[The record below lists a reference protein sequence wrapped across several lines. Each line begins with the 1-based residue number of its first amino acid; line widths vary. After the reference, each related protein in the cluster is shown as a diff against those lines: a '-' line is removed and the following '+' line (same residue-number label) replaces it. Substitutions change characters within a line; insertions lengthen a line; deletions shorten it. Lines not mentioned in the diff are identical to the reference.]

1 MGRYIA
7 RRLVEMVPVIVILSM
22 LVFVVLRILPG
33 DPVGAL
39 LGEEAGSLS
48 PEQRAEVER
57 DLGID
62 RAIPVQYVIWVVD
75 LVRGDWGNTLISRQP
90 VVQIIGERLSTTLQL
105 ATLAWVVG
113 LSVGIPVGILSAT
126 RRNTWLDVG
135 ITVGALAGV
144 ATPNFLLGLLLIIV
158 FGVYLNILPTSGFVP
173 LSEDPVS
180 AIRHLLL
187 PTLALSVGLMASI
200 VRQTRSAMLE
210 VLNEDYI
217 RTARAKGLGTG
228 RVVLGH
234 GLKNALLP
242 VVTVAGL
249 QVGNLASGT
258 IIVET
263 MFAIPGMGRLTID
276 AILVSDFAT
285 VQVIVLFVALF
296 TMFANLL
303 SDILYVRLDPRIR
316 LA

>member
-1 MGRYIA
+1 M
-7 RRLVEMVPVIVILSM
+7 
-22 LVFVVLRILPG
+22 
-33 DPVGAL
+33 
-39 LGEEAGSLS
+39 
-48 PEQRAEVER
+48 
-57 DLGID
+57 
-62 RAIPVQYVIWVVD
+62 
-75 LVRGDWGNTLISRQP
+75 
-90 VVQIIGERLSTTLQL
+90 
-105 ATLAWVVG
+105 
-113 LSVGIPVGILSAT
+113 
-126 RRNTWLDVG
+126 
-135 ITVGALAGV
+135 
-144 ATPNFLLGLLLIIV
+144 LLIIV
-158 FGVYLNILPTSGFVP
+158 FGVYLHVLPTSGFVP
-173 LSEDPVS
+173 LTEDPI
-180 AIRHLLL
+180 AAMRHLML
-187 PTLALSVGLMASI
+187 PTLALATGLMASI

-217 RTARAKGLGTG
+217 RTARAKGLANL

-234 GLKNALLP
+234 GLKNAMLP

-276 AILVSDFAT
+276 AILISDFAT

-303 SDILYVRLDPRIR
+303 SDIVYVRLDPRIR

>member
-1 MGRYIA
+1 MGRYLA

-22 LVFVVLRILPG
+22 IVFVVLRVLPG
-33 DPVGAL
+33 DPVAAL

-48 PEQRAEVER
+48 PEQRKAVEK
-57 DLGID
+57 DLGVD
-62 RAIPVQYVIWVVD
+62 RPIPVQYVNWVVD
-75 LVRGDWGNTLISRQP
+75 LVQGDWGKTLISRQP
-90 VVQIIGERLSTTLQL
+90 VVQVIRERLSTTLQL
-105 ATLAWVVG
+105 AFLAWVIG
-113 LSVGIPVGILSAT
+113 LAVGIPIGVISAV
-126 RRNTWLDVG
+126 RRNSWLDVG
-135 ITVGALAGV
+135 ITIGALAGL

-158 FGVYLNILPTSGFVP
+158 FGVYLHVLPTSGFVP
-173 LSEDPVS
+173 LTEDPI
-180 AIRHLLL
+180 AAMRHLML
-187 PTLALSVGLMASI
+187 PTLALATGLMASI

-217 RTARAKGLGTG
+217 RTARAKGLANL

-234 GLKNALLP
+234 GLKNAMLP

-276 AILVSDFAT
+276 AILISDFAT

-303 SDILYVRLDPRIR
+303 SDIVYVRLDPRIR